1 MLTFV
6 EKQMCPQNL
15 RKLCAELLKKG
26 TELTAAEL
34 GDLEERSLHSSSAY
48 WPTTI
53 RMSSVFTPPE
63 LREEGDSSG
72 SRRKR
77 KTSSA
82 AMSPALKAPRHSSC
96 SSSPP
101 NLLPE
106 VVDCH
111 HNESTAR
118 THSTCERSDFYTGT
132 IDLEAEP
139 VTSPPGERS
148 SSSSSSRTRPVGAGD
163 SPSSHQTLSPASTA
177 SSRNSLS
184 RNTNRARRRASP
196 PSPSTQKTSDKPSRH
211 HSTAVKSYP
220 PATPSFTPPIR
231 KSVGRPATHE
241 CLKAIKSSATNSRT
255 SSNVLETVSPL
266 RRAAAAALTGTNGG
280 WKGGPN
286 PMPSSRGS
294 SGSRGRCEV
303 VERCHAA
310 VAAAAKALSPT
321 TRVRRVGRKHVSAS
335 PSPARPPTTPTPQ
348 PERVYAEDAWT
359 FSGSLTDRT
368 PPSQVVA
375 QVKRAAHNAR
385 AKLLDTYGKRGQQ
398 RIVYLD
404 TSVPG
409 KISAKVCPLAATQ
422 NASSAQTL
430 PPEDSSTVESKPVNY
445 PPALRQ
451 LLTGRQCEV
460 SSTASA
466 SNQSYHGLIE
476 QMTSQ
481 QVATLHALSTLRYD
495 PKEPIAMGIHGPL
508 AIFSKDEL
516 AQMYDAYGGDSLALE
531 YILSLLS
538 YVEPIGPSARIWAHK
553 KIDAAT
559 GGYHGKLVAAFAKTD
574 SEFHSNN
581 WIRRAGLTLDSD
593 LIAEF
598 IPKTDAKDESD
609 VVKDEE
615 PTSQVEVDNLSVGS
629 DLQPLEVEAC
639 ASGEMS
645 MAKLPSNTSTT
656 TTAVKQMATVQP
668 LQRHESAAS
677 QPDDLI
683 AHLAAAPCISEMPPP
698 TSSPPPPPPPSH
710 PPAVEAPQSCVTGEQ
725 LAFTDAN
732 LSNEILAEIETST
745 ALSAS
750 LNLSATKDEE
760 EQASNTSESAADES
774 FDILS
779 AALNAS
785 TTPASEDYVINAY
798 SVEGNG
804 SEAGSTTEFHQ
815 IPPVAVPNEGLVQ
828 DPRGFPTQ
836 GAAQPILA
844 LNNFCLISPQAS
856 NGALAA
862 SVSEIAQISALTAAI
877 SPIQSVPAPLPACV
891 SVHKSESTSDT
902 ETYCTEEQRQEGSSG
917 DNPDTTLPD
926 SKEGSTP
933 ESGGDHAPAEVSDE
947 FSAVPGT
954 EQARPPSE
962 LGDVSPSTLQAADEE
977 EGSRSATCDSR
988 RCTSPSMEPIT
999 TATPLIDSVPPS
1011 VLVVD
1016 GKDQSSL
1023 LESDLDTSVLEKS
1036 QNRSADVS
1044 VLAQLKSVP
1053 ISPEC
1058 PESTSESNFS
1068 EIPHPTGL
1076 TRPPTDS
1083 EISTVEPS
1091 SVVSC
1096 EDQSPEGNTSS
1107 DTALTKVHSTL
1118 DVTSGDESAPFK
1130 IPLLEPSKDGLSQS
1144 SKANTPDLLAPV
1156 TTHACHSG
1164 PVDVFPDA
1172 VVAQVARIPGTE
1184 VCDAQHTPS
1193 TNDTTRHQPGVV
1205 CDTSPNRGDACSEVP
1220 ADTIDEPDSTN
1231 NELTMAET
1239 TQ

>member
-231 KSVGRPATHE
+231 KSVGRP
-241 CLKAIKSSATNSRT
+241 
-255 SSNVLETVSPL
+255 
-266 RRAAAAALTGTNGG
+266 
-280 WKGGPN
+280 
-286 PMPSSRGS
+286 
-294 SGSRGRCEV
+294 
-303 VERCHAA
+303 
-310 VAAAAKALSPT
+310 KALSPT